1 MKLKYDTPLS
11 NVAFNFNLR
20 RYTAGGGGLIAGIA
34 LAVKT
39 INPNVLI
46 VGVEPERCASM
57 SAAMVRYH
65 VYKHHYEQTV
75 TSYRALIRL
84 N

>member
-1 MKLKYDTPLS
+1 
-11 NVAFNFNLR
+11 
-20 RYTAGGGGLIAGIA
+20 
-34 LAVKT
+34 
-39 INPNVLI
+39 VLI

-84 N
+84 S